1 MDALDRRR
9 QRSPSD
15 SDDEQNIP
23 LAQRRRLHAPEPP
36 PPLPVEQHEPFV
48 LRDDSYQQSQRLVS
62 MWRDGRLCDVE
73 VLVDG
78 RRFACHRVVLAAGS
92 DMLAAAFSPEW
103 VASQSNELQLHDLP
117 AAGFERALEF
127 LYTGACPI
135 GEATLTPLL
144 DAASR
149 LQIFPLLRLG
159 ETFLHERLEPGNC
172 FDAWCLAENLQLTN
186 LLEAARSMCYSD
198 FERACTATGFL
209 QIDEARLRS
218 LLTTDGLVAAEEVR
232 GATRTLHTAFFYSP
246 LTLT

>member
-15 SDDEQNIP
+15 SDDEQLNIP

-149 LQIFPLLRLG
+149 LQIFPLLR
-159 ETFLHERLEPGNC
+159 
-172 FDAWCLAENLQLTN
+172 
-186 LLEAARSMCYSD
+186 
-198 FERACTATGFL
+198 
-209 QIDEARLRS
+209 
-218 LLTTDGLVAAEEVR
+218 
-232 GATRTLHTAFFYSP
+232 
-246 LTLT
+246 